1 MISYIVRV
9 DMTISKP
16 YIGTRI
22 LILIKF
28 HVHILKL
35 SKYNLN
41 LLPQNDTW
49 LFYADLSTHIK
60 SKLKT
65 SALYHRILANLT
77 KVY

>member
-49 LFYADLSTHIK
+49 LFYADLSTHINMTHTNLN
-60 SKLKT
+60 SKPQ
-65 SALYHRILANLT
+65 LYTLEF
-77 KVY
+77 

>member
-16 YIGTRI
+16 YIETRI

-28 HVHILKL
+28 RVHILKL

-49 LFYADLSTHIK
+49 LFYADLCTHINMIHTNLN
-60 SKLKT
+60 SKPQ
-65 SALYHRILANLT
+65 
-77 KVY
+77 VYTLEF